1 MRKLLD
7 NLYESIKK
15 YEVEKDKN
23 KEEIEK
29 ITNEIDEI
37 STSLNSSNNLNK
49 LEKMKKQMDLSYL
62 QSKLELIEMKKENSS
77 NSELINFQEDINLE
91 IKKIE
96 DAIYLSTRFNNLQY
110 VNALQKM
117 RENKVKDTYNIS
129 EIKKYFN
136 NNLSDRDKK
145 VTLVEIL
152 PELFPI
158 YEYYKKVSDV
168 ENEII
173 KPLNKEK
180 IEIDKKI
187 EKFSKSSFTTSF
199 SYIKNSNEI
208 KQIEKDKEEK
218 IKLEKEKKVLIEK
231 VTIHEQRLDMLEEL
245 VDEMAAEVIKED
257 MKNNNI
263 TLPDFVKG
271 MRYFKFE
278 DEENTENSK
287 IVD

>member
-7 NLYESIKK
+7 NLYESIKE

-152 PELFPI
+152 PEFNSI
-158 YEYYKKVSDV
+158 YEYYEKVSDT

-173 KPLNKEK
+173 KSLNKEK
-180 IEIDKKI
+180 SEIDKKI
-187 EKFSKSSFTTSF
+187 EKFSKTGLFSFA
-199 SYIKNSNEI
+199 YVGDSNEQKI
-208 KQIEKDKEEK
+208 KQKEEEK
-218 IKLEKEKKVLIEK
+218 RIKLEKEKKVLIEK
-231 VTIHEQRLDMLEEL
+231 VAIHKQRLNMLEEL
-245 VDEMAAEVIKED
+245 VDEMAVEIIKED
-257 MKNNNI
+257 MKKNNV

>member
-7 NLYESIKK
+7 NLYESIKE

-152 PELFPI
+152 PEFNSI
-158 YEYYKKVSDV
+158 YEYYEKVSDT

-180 IEIDKKI
+180 SEIDKKI
-187 EKFSKSSFTTSF
+187 EKFSKTGLFSFA
-199 SYIKNSNEI
+199 YVGDSNEQKI
-208 KQIEKDKEEK
+208 KQKEEEK
-218 IKLEKEKKVLIEK
+218 RIKLEKEKKVLIEK
-231 VTIHEQRLDMLEEL
+231 VAIHKQRLNMLEEL
-245 VDEMAAEVIKED
+245 IDEMATEVIRED
-257 MKNNNI
+257 MKKNNV
-263 TLPDFVKG
+263 TLPEFVKG
-271 MRYFKFE
+271 MRYFKSE
-278 DEENTENSK
+278 DEENIENSE